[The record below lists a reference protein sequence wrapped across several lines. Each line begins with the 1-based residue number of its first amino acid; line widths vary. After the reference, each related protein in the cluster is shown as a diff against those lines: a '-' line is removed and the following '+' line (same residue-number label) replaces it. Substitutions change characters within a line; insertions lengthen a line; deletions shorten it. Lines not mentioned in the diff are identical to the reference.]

1 MITYDQA
8 PVRFSL
14 TGQVQNFKVGKH
26 QRIRHFDLVSEQGR
40 LRFKVSK
47 ALHRRWQLQLSPG
60 LDVEVSG
67 LVVVDGRKR
76 RLNLK
81 LQSIRILSPALD
93 PTSAPPMISDFED
106 LADLRR
112 TLDGPDPGVAR
123 RDGVIAPAP
132 QGLAP
137 GLPAPALIQAP
148 IQAPVQALPQT
159 ILICKASSCWK
170 RGGAQIHQ
178 RLQAAVEREGAQA
191 PFQIQTVGCMGRC
204 KSGPNVKILPDRI
217 TLRRVD
223 PQQVESLLARC

>member
-1 MITYDQA
+1 MITYSQA
-8 PVRFSL
+8 PIRFAL
-14 TGQVQNFKVGKH
+14 TGKVQNFKVGKH
-26 QRIRHFDLVSEQGR
+26 QRIRHFDLVFEQAR
-40 LRFKVSK
+40 LRFKVPK

-76 RLNLK
+76 KLNLN
-81 LQSIRILSPALD
+81 LQAIRLLSPPQD
-93 PTSAPPMISDFED
+93 PTSAPPMISDFQD

-112 TLDGPDPGVAR
+112 TLDGSAPGVAC

-137 GLPAPALIQAP
+137 GRPAQAPAQD
-148 IQAPVQALPQT
+148 LPQT

-178 RLQAAVEREGAQA
+178 RLQEAVEREGAQA